1 MGAHRAQDAV
11 HVVVAIV
18 ARVSRLARLASRT
31 RVGSTSRHRETRDD
45 EDASIDRDRIESN
58 RIESIP
64 IHSIPPAM
72 DDGDGDARASSSSP
86 SAAGTFS
93 VLARRVDGADVGPVT
108 IEASDGTVRAL
119 KRALYDAPWRPRAR
133 GTGTTEEEAGA
144 KPAGP
149 GNLRVLANGRV
160 AAPDSKSLR
169 ELGMA
174 ADGKTR
180 VVHVV
185 VSARRSRS
193 ETRAPEYGG
202 EKGDASRGRSPQCCS
217 VM

>member
-1 MGAHRAQDAV
+1 
-11 HVVVAIV
+11 
-18 ARVSRLARLASRT
+18 
-31 RVGSTSRHRETRDD
+31 
-45 EDASIDRDRIESN
+45 
-58 RIESIP
+58 
-64 IHSIPPAM
+64 M
-72 DDGDGDARASSSSP
+72 DDDDGDARASTSSSA

-108 IEASDGTVRAL
+108 IEASDGTVAAL
-119 KRALYDAPWRPRAR
+119 TRALYDAPWRPRAR
-133 GTGTTEEEAGA
+133 GTGTTEEDAAA

-185 VSARRSRS
+185 VSARGSRS
-193 ETRAPEYGG
+193 ETRTREYGW
-202 EKGDASRGRSPQCCS
+202 EKGDGSRGRSPECCS

>member
-1 MGAHRAQDAV
+1 M
-11 HVVVAIV
+11 
-18 ARVSRLARLASRT
+18 
-31 RVGSTSRHRETRDD
+31 
-45 EDASIDRDRIESN
+45 
-58 RIESIP
+58 
-64 IHSIPPAM
+64 
-72 DDGDGDARASSSSP
+72 
-86 SAAGTFS
+86 
-93 VLARRVDGADVGPVT
+93 LARRVDGADVGPVT
-108 IEASDGTVRAL
+108 IEASDGTVAAL
-119 KRALYDAPWRPRAR
+119 TRALYDAPWRPRAR
-133 GTGTTEEEAGA
+133 GTGTAEEEAAA

-185 VSARRSRS
+185 VSARGSRS
-193 ETRAPEYGG
+193 ETRTREYGW
-202 EKGDASRGRSPQCCS
+202 EKGDGSRGRSPECCS

>member
-1 MGAHRAQDAV
+1 
-11 HVVVAIV
+11 
-18 ARVSRLARLASRT
+18 
-31 RVGSTSRHRETRDD
+31 
-45 EDASIDRDRIESN
+45 
-58 RIESIP
+58 
-64 IHSIPPAM
+64 M
-72 DDGDGDARASSSSP
+72 DDGDGDARASSSS
-86 SAAGTFS
+86 SAAAGTFS

-133 GTGTTEEEAGA
+133 GTGTTEEEEAA

-193 ETRAPEYGG
+193 ETRAPEYGW

>member
-1 MGAHRAQDAV
+1 
-11 HVVVAIV
+11 
-18 ARVSRLARLASRT
+18 
-31 RVGSTSRHRETRDD
+31 
-45 EDASIDRDRIESN
+45 
-58 RIESIP
+58 
-64 IHSIPPAM
+64 M
-72 DDGDGDARASSSSP
+72 DDDDGDARASTSSSA

-133 GTGTTEEEAGA
+133 GTGTTEEEAAA

-185 VSARRSRS
+185 VSARGSRS
-193 ETRAPEYGG
+193 ETRTREYGW
-202 EKGDASRGRSPQCCS
+202 EKGDGSRGRSPECCS

>member
-1 MGAHRAQDAV
+1 
-11 HVVVAIV
+11 
-18 ARVSRLARLASRT
+18 
-31 RVGSTSRHRETRDD
+31 
-45 EDASIDRDRIESN
+45 
-58 RIESIP
+58 
-64 IHSIPPAM
+64 M

-108 IEASDGTVRAL
+108 IEASDGTVAAL
-119 KRALYDAPWRPRAR
+119 TRALYDAPWRPRAR
-133 GTGTTEEEAGA
+133 GTGTAEEEEEAGA

-193 ETRAPEYGG
+193 ETRAPEYGW

>member
-1 MGAHRAQDAV
+1 
-11 HVVVAIV
+11 
-18 ARVSRLARLASRT
+18 
-31 RVGSTSRHRETRDD
+31 
-45 EDASIDRDRIESN
+45 
-58 RIESIP
+58 
-64 IHSIPPAM
+64 M
-72 DDGDGDARASSSSP
+72 DDDDGDARASTSSSS

-108 IEASDGTVRAL
+108 IEASDGTVAAL
-119 KRALYDAPWRPRAR
+119 TRALYDAPWRPRAR
-133 GTGTTEEEAGA
+133 GTGTAAAEEEAGA

-185 VSARRSRS
+185 VSARGSRS
-193 ETRAPEYGG
+193 ETRTREYGW
-202 EKGDASRGRSPQCCS
+202 EKGDGSRGRSPECCS